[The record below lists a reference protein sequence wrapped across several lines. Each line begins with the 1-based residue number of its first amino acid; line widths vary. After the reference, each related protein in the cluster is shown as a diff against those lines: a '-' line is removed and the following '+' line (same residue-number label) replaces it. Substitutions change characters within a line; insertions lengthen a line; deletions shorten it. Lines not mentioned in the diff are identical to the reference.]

1 MIPLMLVCGVLICVG
16 AVIMIIVNG
25 KSIEC
30 DDETYNKLINVFI
43 ENLLG
48 RIEYYKTV
56 IPNKGCTEYRT
67 TLRFG
72 TWVRVGRFKVSPEV
86 HNHIEEALKLLMR
99 EELLGVFDQTC
110 RELGIVSKDDE
121 EEEEEVYT
129 PQNSYRTKLTVE
141 E

>member
-16 AVIMIIVNG
+16 AVIMIVVNG
-25 KSIEC
+25 KRIEC
-30 DDETYNKLINVFI
+30 NEEACDKLINAFI

-48 RIEYYKTV
+48 RIEFYKT
-56 IPNKGCTEYRT
+56 ILQDKGCTEYRT

-72 TWVRVGRFKVSPEV
+72 TQIRVSRFKVSHEV
-86 HNHIEEALKLLMR
+86 NNHIKEALTLLMR
-99 EELLGVFDQTC
+99 EELLSVFDQTC

-121 EEEEEVYT
+121 EEEEVCT
-129 PQNSYRTKLTVE
+129 PQNRYRTKLTVE

>member
-1 MIPLMLVCGVLICVG
+1 
-16 AVIMIIVNG
+16 MIIVNG

-48 RIEYYKTV
+48 RIEYYKTI

-72 TWVRVGRFKVSPEV
+72 TRVRVGRFKVSPEV
-86 HNHIEEALKLLMR
+86 HNHIKEALKLLMR